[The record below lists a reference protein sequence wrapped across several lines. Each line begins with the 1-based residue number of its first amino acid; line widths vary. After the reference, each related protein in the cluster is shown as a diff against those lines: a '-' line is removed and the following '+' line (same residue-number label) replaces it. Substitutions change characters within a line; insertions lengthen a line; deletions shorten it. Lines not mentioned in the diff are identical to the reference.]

1 MAYYVA
7 PHQPEHLFYRKSKNE
22 REARYIAAQ
31 ELACLVNDK
40 SLDLKMPNGF
50 STRQLLAIKGLYFK
64 PGNLLSERDWD
75 DVLFETDAPVEVRPY
90 AQRPNQINQETHNQT
105 SAEPQSCHRVV

>member
-1 MAYYVA
+1 M
-7 PHQPEHLFYRKSKNE
+7 PSSTETNP
-22 REARYIAAQ
+22 
-31 ELACLVNDK
+31 LAEFL
-40 SLDLKMPNGF
+40 
-50 STRQLLAIKGLYFK
+50 GLYFK